1 MDDAARGQNPLPSA
15 SKVARERGG
24 GEEERKKE
32 KRERERERLKVIR
45 ETRQGETHV
54 FQRPIK

>member
-24 GEEERKKE
+24 GEKERKEE
-32 KRERERERLKVIR
+32 KREREVESHLEMKLVVRVRRTCSIGR
-45 ETRQGETHV
+45 
-54 FQRPIK
+54 